1 MNYSKNRN
9 NTSCDNFL
17 DATTSKNYVCSSALG
32 KAHSIGSSRL
42 SEREAVSCAVG
53 TLTIYKEVVDID
65 MTEFIQERHKKVHYG
80 LSRYQFDNVTKKL
93 KEQKNFLEFSF
104 LYDRINRN
112 RIPLS
117 DLIISA
123 NHSPQRYYSE
133 IQNRVNTLEKIAKQ
147 RGLKPLFMTLT
158 LPSEYHM
165 RKTTKKGLLVP
176 NPKHNGIT
184 PKEAVKALTKMF
196 AKLRQDRGLKELS
209 KEQRIYFRVNE
220 PHKDGTPHTHILM
233 FVPVDR
239 VERVKKAFGRLF
251 DGRGNDIQ
259 DDINK
264 STAYI
269 MKYINKTLPLS
280 KKEKLSEKEKYLNA
294 WYSHNRVIRFNSSKT
309 LAPLGI
315 YRLLHNRYSMFALTK
330 LINEN
335 HFKIYVTLDT
345 NKVMEIMDE
354 WGDMVYERSS
364 NFDVKLMGSYFKNNS
379 QTSDSAIGRVA

>member
-1 MNYSKNRN
+1 MNYTIKDKYSNVADYDHQGALPLK
-9 NTSCDNFL
+9 SL
-17 DATTSKNYVCSSALG
+17 SSA
-32 KAHSIGSSRL
+32 KS
-42 SEREAVSCAVG
+42 AVG

-65 MTEFIQERHKKVHYG
+65 DTQAILERHKKVHYG
-80 LSRYQFDNVTKKL
+80 LSRYNLEEVEKKL

-133 IQNRVNTLEKIAKQ
+133 IQNRVNTLEQIAKQ

-158 LPSEYHM
+158 LGSEYHHS
-165 RKTTKKGLLVP
+165 KTTKKGNLVP
-176 NPKHNGIT
+176 NPKYNGTT

-196 AKLRQDRGLKELS
+196 AKLRQDRALKELY

-233 FVPVDR
+233 FVPADR
-239 VERVKKAFGRLF
+239 VERVKTAFKRLF

-259 DDINK
+259 DDIK
-264 STAYI
+264 GSTAYI

-294 WYSHNRVIRFNSSKT
+294 WYSKNRVVRFNSSKT

-315 YRLLHNRYSMFALTK
+315 YRLLHKKYSMFALTK

-345 NKVMEIMDE
+345 NKVMEIIDE
-354 WGDMVYERSS
+354 WGDMVYARNDSF
-364 NFDVKLMGSYFKNNS
+364 NVQLMGSNLKNYS
-379 QTSDSAIGRVA
+379 QTNESALGVAV

>member
-1 MNYSKNRN
+1 MDYILNENK
-9 NTSCDNFL
+9 
-17 DATTSKNYVCSSALG
+17 SALG
-32 KAHSIGSSRL
+32 KGCGVGSSRL
-42 SEREAVSCAVG
+42 SERDNTNCAVG

-65 MTEFIQERHKKVHYG
+65 ETQAIYERHKKVHYG

-165 RKTTKKGLLVP
+165 CKTTKKGLLVP

-239 VERVKKAFGRLF
+239 VERVKKAFSRLF